1 MIVKRIY
8 SYIEKIDKFLKS
20 RFNKT
25 LFYSIIAISSFFVAF
40 NTYAVEQIDLMG
52 IHQEA
57 IDVPVAL
64 TGGITSENTQMMSSK
79 TSTATLINIVS
90 VFIPQAFDTYA
101 YLEADPNVSYAS
113 KAGAFGV
120 ANDSVLA
127 MMTAQPQA
135 NVSEH
140 LAQEWIPGYEGGT
153 SSVYADGFSELEKSG
168 IDNLWSRMRNIA
180 YLMFVLVM
188 IVAGFMIMFRSKLG
202 GQTVVTLGNMIPN
215 VIIALILVTFSF
227 AIVGLVID
235 FGSLLSRISLD
246 LLYDRIPDYYVNTK
260 NPFSIMWGYLSTGQ
274 ASVWN
279 DIASSLKDPLS
290 IDSVLNITSYIVGGA
305 VAGVGGTITLVLVII
320 IAGIMVFG
328 AIKVWITLLKSYLGI
343 LLNVIIGPIQ
353 IAISAIPGQKHMLTN
368 WFLSVLRNVL
378 TFPVVLAMLNLPF
391 ALWGE
396 DLAFPGFPEGL
407 VQPSATSEGDG
418 LALLISKG
426 MGFDKVLI
434 SILSI
439 VMLFMAAQVPKFLES
454 VFPPNTPKA
463 VGEGV
468 GAAKAAFSKIPLVGK
483 LFA

>member
-1 MIVKRIY
+1 MIVKSIY

-25 LFYSIIAISSFFVAF
+25 LFYSVMVISSFFIAF
-40 NTYAVEQIDLMG
+40 NTYAVEPIDLMG
-52 IHQEA
+52 THQEA

-64 TGGITSENTQMMSSK
+64 TGVTSENTQMMSSK

-90 VFIPQAFDTYA
+90 IFIPQSFDTYS

-113 KAGAFGV
+113 KAGVFGI

-153 SSVYADGFSELEKSG
+153 SAVYADGFTELETSG

-215 VIIALILVTFSF
+215 VIISLILVTFSF

-246 LLYDRIPDYYVNTK
+246 LLYDKIPDYYVNTK
-260 NPFSIMWGYLSTGQ
+260 NPFSIMWGYLSTGA
-274 ASVWN
+274 ASSWN
-279 DIASSLKDPLS
+279 DFASSWADPLS
-290 IDSVLNITSYIVGGA
+290 IDSVLNVVNYIAGGVTIA
-305 VAGVGGTITLVLVII
+305 LAGPIVLILVII
-320 IAGIMVFG
+320 VAGIMVFG

-343 LLNVIIGPIQ
+343 LFNVIIGPIQ
-353 IAISAIPGQKHMLTN
+353 IAISAIPGQKQMLTN

-378 TFPVVLAMLNLPF
+378 TFPIVLAMLNLPF

-396 DLAFPGFPEGL
+396 KLAFPGFPEGL
-407 VQPSATSEGDG
+407 VQPTATSEADG
-418 LALLISKG
+418 LAVFVSKAL
-426 MGFDKVLI
+426 GFDNALI
-434 SILSI
+434 SILGI

-454 VFPPNTPKA
+454 VFPANSPKA
-463 VGEGV
+463 IGEGI